1 MSSPREPQTVAAA
14 NEIAADEAFGAVTP
28 PIYLSR
34 TFAFAGFQR
43 GRDYEYTR
51 TANPSRDML
60 ADTLAKLEGGAGA
73 VVTCFRNGW
82 QSTFC
87 CRAWDGTTS
96 SSLRTIATVA
106 LTGYSPL
113 DGTED
118 SLTSPTLI
126 RTTTQ
131 HYPRPWTVPLR
142 SY

>member
-14 NEIAADEAFGAVTP
+14 NGIAADEAFGAVTP

-60 ADTLAKLEGGAGA
+60 ANTLAKLEGGAGA
-73 VVTCFRNGW
+73 VVPCSGTAAIDLV
-82 QSTFC
+82 QS
-87 CRAWDGTTS
+87 R
-96 SSLRTIATVA
+96 VA